1 MPEPIKQIS
10 FGKLAQ
16 GMQMPHLLDIQTR
29 AFEALLQTDAAA
41 HERED
46 IGLERVFKDL
56 FPIADVHENFSL
68 EFVRYSLGEP
78 KYTVEECIERDMTYS
93 APLKA
98 TLQLVINEV
107 VNDQKRPRN
116 IIEKEVY
123 LGELPL
129 LTPLGTF
136 VINGAERVI
145 VSQLHRSPGVVFE
158 EATHPNGQ
166 RLISARI
173 IPFRGSWVEFTVDI
187 HDVIYVHIDK
197 KKKFPATALLRA
209 FGYGENR
216 DILRLFFG
224 ERELDLTK
232 KRESRT
238 DGREVLG
245 AIIAED
251 IELPGEATPADAPKA
266 RTKKLRAERER
277 AENIL
282 LVKEGDELTE
292 EVFNRLRRQGI
303 DKIKVFASYQQVD
316 LRDEADAIE
325 RGERP
330 VRRQLAV
337 DVVDPDSGEVVAETG
352 QTLTDAV
359 IKKLR
364 KHEILKVQVF
374 VTSGRAESTLIKNTI
389 AKDPT
394 KSITEKDK
402 ESGV

>member
-1 MPEPIKQIS
+1 MPESMKQIT
-10 FGKLAQ
+10 FTKLDEGKM
-16 GMQMPHLLDIQTR
+16 GMPHLLDIQTR
-29 AFEALLQTDAAA
+29 AFQSLLQKDAAA
-41 HERED
+41 HHTED
-46 IGLERVFKDL
+46 VGLERVFKEL
-56 FPIADVHENFSL
+56 FPISDVHENFSL
-68 EFVRYSLGEP
+68 EFVSYVLGEP
-78 KYTVEECIERDMTYS
+78 KYSVEECIERDMTFS

-98 TLQLVINEV
+98 TLQLVINED
-107 VNDQKRPRN
+107 VNGLKRPRN
-116 IIEKEVY
+116 IIQKEVY

-129 LTPLGTF
+129 LTDLGTF

-158 EATHPNGQ
+158 ESTHPNGQ
-166 RLISARI
+166 RLISSRI

-224 ERELDLTK
+224 ERKLDLTK

-238 DGREVLG
+238 DVREVVG

-303 DKIKVFASYQQVD
+303 ETVKVFASYMTVD
-316 LRDEADAIE
+316 LRDEM
-325 RGERP
+325 
-330 VRRQLAV
+330 
-337 DVVDPDSGEVVAETG
+337 
-352 QTLTDAV
+352 DAV
-359 IKKLR
+359 
-364 KHEILKVQVF
+364 E
-374 VTSGRAESTLIKNTI
+374 
-389 AKDPT
+389 
-394 KSITEKDK
+394 
-402 ESGV
+402 

>member
-1 MPEPIKQIS
+1 MPELTKQIS
-10 FGKLAQ
+10 FGKLDE
-16 GMQMPHLLDIQTR
+16 GMEMPHLLDIQTR
-29 AFEALLQTDAAA
+29 AFEALLQLDAAS
-41 HERED
+41 HDRED
-46 IGLERVFKDL
+46 VGLERVFKDL

-78 KYTVEECIERDMTYS
+78 KYSVEECIERDMTYS

-98 TLQLVINEV
+98 TLQLVINEE
-107 VNDQKRPRN
+107 VNGVKRPRN

-129 LTPLGTF
+129 LTGLGTF

-197 KKKFPATALLRA
+197 KKRFPATALLRA

-216 DILRLFFG
+216 DILRLFFA

-238 DGREVLG
+238 DQREIVG
-245 AIIAED
+245 AIVAED
-251 IELPGEATPADAPKA
+251 ITLAGEATPEDAPKA
-266 RTKKLRAERER
+266 KTKKAKAEREA
-277 AENIL
+277 AEAE
-282 LVKEGDELTE
+282 LVVSEGDELTDSLFE
-292 EVFNRLRRQGI
+292 RLRESGI
-303 DKIKVFASYQQVD
+303 DTIKVFASYQQVD
-316 LRDEADAIE
+316 LRDE
-325 RGERP
+325 
-330 VRRQLAV
+330 V
-337 DVVDPDSGEVVAETG
+337 
-352 QTLTDAV
+352 
-359 IKKLR
+359 
-364 KHEILKVQVF
+364 
-374 VTSGRAESTLIKNTI
+374 
-389 AKDPT
+389 
-394 KSITEKDK
+394 
-402 ESGV
+402 